1 MITLLTLMF
10 LAFTVSVFV
19 RFIGW
24 GIRVWFLIIGSL
36 LFMLTGLT
44 YYLLPILVVIMIACL
59 LSKTY

>member
-1 MITLLTLMF
+1 MITLLTLLF

-36 LFMLTGLT
+36 FFMVSGLT
-44 YYLLPILVVIMIACL
+44 YYLLPILLVVLIVSL
-59 LSKTY
+59 LAQSY